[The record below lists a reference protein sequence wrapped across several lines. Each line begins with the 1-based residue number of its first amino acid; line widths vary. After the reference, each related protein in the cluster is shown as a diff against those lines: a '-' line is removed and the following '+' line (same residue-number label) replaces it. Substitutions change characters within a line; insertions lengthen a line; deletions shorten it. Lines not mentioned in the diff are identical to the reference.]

1 MTLNKVKYRDFI
13 APLLVGLIIW
23 LSSPIKP
30 ASVSMN
36 AWHIFAILSQL
47 LLVVLRGRYQS
58 RGCNHW
64 IDTDRI
70 IRHRADGYGGCRIW
84 E

>member
-36 AWHIFAILSQL
+36 AWHILAILWQP

-58 RGCNHW
+58 PGSQSL
-64 IDTDRI
+64 
-70 IRHRADGYGGCRIW
+70 G
-84 E
+84 

>member
-36 AWHIFAILSQL
+36 AWHIFAIF
-47 LLVVLRGRYQS
+47 VATII
-58 RGCNHW
+58 GC
-64 IDTDRI
+64 ITRPLPIAGVAI
-70 IRHRADGYGGCRIW
+70 IGLTLTG
-84 E
+84 